1 MEAYAKIFDEENSLD
16 KLEAF
21 SSEFGPQFYG
31 LPLNEEK
38 VMLERTNTAVP
49 AEIDIMNTTIVPFH
63 SGNNIPWKFSRL

>member
-1 MEAYAKIFDEENSLD
+1 MKKTHLD

-38 VMLERTNTAVP
+38 VMLERTNTSVP
-49 AEIDIMNTTIVPFH
+49 V
-63 SGNNIPWKFSRL
+63 GN